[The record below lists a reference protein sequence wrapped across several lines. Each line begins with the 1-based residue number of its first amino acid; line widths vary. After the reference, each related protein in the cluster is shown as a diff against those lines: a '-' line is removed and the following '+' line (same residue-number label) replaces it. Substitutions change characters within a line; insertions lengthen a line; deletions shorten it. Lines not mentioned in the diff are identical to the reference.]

1 MTQSTTQQSSTG
13 ILFHS
18 AALFFWIL
26 VCTYSPIWASAS
38 HFPRVPW
45 MSEFS
50 SLAHSLFLTIN
61 IRPGYLCLSPVPSHI
76 ETISGNSKLIVQLRK
91 CSNSAVQSWYG
102 SSVDSIPI
110 PMLKQR
116 RFLYRSARL
125 MQSPPFYVLRLIGI
139 FTKQSLLVS
148 LSVRRRFRKYKE
160 RGENL
165 YFLKR
170 RRKQVSFQFFP
181 SWAYDCRIKLG

>member
-1 MTQSTTQQSSTG
+1 MTAEKTWHKSTTQQSSTG
-13 ILFHS
+13 ILFYS

-26 VCTYSPIWASAS
+26 VWTFSPIWASAS

-61 IRPGYLCLSPVPSHI
+61 IHPGYLCLSPVPSHI

-91 CSNSAVQSWYG
+91 CSNSTVQSWYG

-110 PMLKQR
+110 PILKQR
-116 RFLYRSARL
+116 RFLYRSAHA
-125 MQSPPFYVLRLIGI
+125 VA
-139 FTKQSLLVS
+139 SLLCTPSHRHIHKAVPPRFIVS
-148 LSVRRRFRKYKE
+148 APPL
-160 RGENL
+160 
-165 YFLKR
+165 
-170 RRKQVSFQFFP
+170 
-181 SWAYDCRIKLG
+181 